1 MQLAQLKR
9 REFITLLGGAAAAW
23 PLPAAAQQQVTS
35 PRRIG
40 VLLVGLS
47 PESKE
52 AKQFRLGLRDAGYSE
67 GRDVVI
73 EWRSANGDYDRV
85 PELVADLIHNKMDV
99 IVQDSTIGTD
109 VTKRATSTVPIVMAL
124 VLDPIGSGLV
134 GNLAHPV
141 GNVTGLSMMAT
152 ELYPKRLQL
161 LKEVNPQL
169 TRVAVFWNPD
179 HPFHAKAVEILKAIA
194 PSLSLELSF
203 MGVRTPEQF
212 GPAFS
217 DVSSAKAQALYV
229 VEDPIFFAHRMPLLR
244 LASSARLPTI
254 HETRRFPEAGALMS
268 YGPDLYD
275 LFRRAAIYVDRILK
289 GAKPADLPV
298 GQPTKFELVINLKT
312 AKALGLEIPD
322 RLLAL
327 SDEVIE

>member
-1 MQLAQLKR
+1 MMRR

-23 PLPAAAQQQVTS
+23 PLAARAQQQVTS

-85 PELVADLIHNKMDV
+85 PELVADLIRNKMDV

-109 VTKRATSTVPIVMAL
+109 VTKRATSTIPIVMAL

-134 GNLAHPV
+134 GNLAHPD

-217 DVSSAKAQALYV
+217 DVSLAKAQALYV
-229 VEDPIFFAHRMPLLR
+229 VEDPIFFAHRMPLLK

-298 GQPTKFELVINLKT
+298 EQPTKFELVINLQT

>member
-1 MQLAQLKR
+1 MRR
-9 REFITLLGGAAAAW
+9 REFISLLGGAAAAW

-85 PELVADLIHNKMDV
+85 PELVADLIRNKMDV

-109 VTKRATSTVPIVMAL
+109 VTKRATSTIPIVMAL